1 MGREQSERVS
11 REAASKAGKRLQAS
25 EGLDEE
31 ALAIAHTWR
40 VQHLEP
46 TARCFEA
53 LSSCSHQFEGAVVS
67 YRLKRMKSILRKL
80 QREDS
85 RFKLGILDDIGGCR
99 LIVNDVVKKYIVRQR
114 SWSEFLESLSLK
126 TILQCL
132 NEVAIVVIMQYIRS
146 LYLVFRIELKC
157 RFVRAFSTFGQRV
170 LKQ

>member
-1 MGREQSERVS
+1 MGREQPERVS

-67 YRLKRMKSILRKL
+67 YRLKLMKSILRKP
-80 QREDS
+80 RGKTADS
-85 RFKLGILDDIGGCR
+85 NSGSLTILAA
-99 LIVNDVVKKYIVRQR
+99 VVLSLMMLKKYIVRQR
-114 SWSEFLESLSLK
+114 SWSEFLESLRLK

-146 LYLVFRIELKC
+146 LYLVFSIELKC
-157 RFVRAFSTFGQRV
+157 RFVRVFSTFGQRA

>member
-1 MGREQSERVS
+1 MGREQPERVS

-99 LIVNDVVKKYIVRQR
+99 LIVNDV
-114 SWSEFLESLSLK
+114 EEG
-126 TILQCL
+126 QCH
-132 NEVAIVVIMQYIRS
+132 
-146 LYLVFRIELKC
+146 
-157 RFVRAFSTFGQRV
+157 RV
-170 LKQ
+170 

>member
-1 MGREQSERVS
+1 MGREQPERVS

-46 TARCFEA
+46 AARCFEA

-67 YRLKRMKSILRKL
+67 YRLKRMKSILRKP
-80 QREDS
+80 RGKTVDS
-85 RFKLGILDDIGGCR
+85 NSGSLTILAA
-99 LIVNDVVKKYIVRQR
+99 VVLSLMMLKKYIVRQR
-114 SWSEFLESLSLK
+114 SWSEFLESLRLK

-157 RFVRAFSTFGQRV
+157 RFVRVFSTFGQRA